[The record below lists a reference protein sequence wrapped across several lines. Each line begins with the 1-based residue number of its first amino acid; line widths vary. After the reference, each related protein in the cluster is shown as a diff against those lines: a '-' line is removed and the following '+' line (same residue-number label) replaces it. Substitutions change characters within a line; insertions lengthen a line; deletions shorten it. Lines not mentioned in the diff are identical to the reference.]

1 MLTKEKRTK
10 LIGSL
15 LTLTMATTMVA
26 GCSSEEDEA
35 TAEWSNENA
44 AVEQQSNSSF
54 WDMVTAFGLGY
65 ALSSL
70 FRGNSTPPPMP
81 PKQPPAYSSTTKPG
95 DTQTKATQSSGS
107 SVSNSTGT
115 AATTSKV
122 SSPTTGKT
130 GIGSSSIRS
139 SAVS

>member
-10 LIGSL
+10 LIGGL

-44 AVEQQSNSSF
+44 AVQQQSNSSF

-70 FRGNSTPPPMP
+70 FRGNSAPPPVP

-95 DTQTKATQSSGS
+95 DTQSKASQPASS
-107 SVSNSTGT
+107 SVSKST
-115 AATTSKV
+115 ATTSSKV

>member
-10 LIGSL
+10 LIGGL

-44 AVEQQSNSSF
+44 AVEQQSSHSSF

-70 FRGNSTPPPMP
+70 FRGNSAPPPVP
-81 PKQPPAYSSTTKPG
+81 PKQPPAYTSTTKPG
-95 DTQTKATQSSGS
+95 DTQTKASQPTDS
-107 SVSNSTGT
+107 SVSKST
-115 AATTSKV
+115 ATTSSKV
-122 SSPTTGKT
+122 ASPSTGKT
-130 GIGSSSIRS
+130 GIGSSSFRS